1 MQETIGERAKKA
13 NMSLSD
19 MLRVYAASGRQ
30 MTVPLGAEEM
40 RMFARFIDEEW
51 GGDGPNSRRT
61 RYIDEL
67 REQAEAGRAS
77 VAKMQDAMNALMGE
91 HRKMVRRRRIT
102 GACATVAIVATAAW
116 LALLFG
122 R

>member
-67 REQAEAGRAS
+67 REQAEAGKAS

-91 HRKMVRRRRIT
+91 HRKMVRHRRIT
-102 GACATVAIVATAAW
+102 GACAIVAIVATAAW
-116 LALLFG
+116 LALLFS